1 MLSDMSKPQDRT
13 DSKQSNARFA
23 LNILNEIGQAA
34 RNNECET
41 ITDDSIR
48 KHLSDVSDDIY
59 QKSLEILESKRLIKV
74 HSPLVGSTGLTIT
87 LKPLG
92 FDLYGSL
99 FIEDH
104 AGLKLKIECA
114 LVNNKIDSNHKLA
127 EFLAE
132 NRFVVE
138 QILELMSDN
147 ELVKLSRHPGGHA
160 WIEVSSKLR
169 QKYA

>member
-13 DSKQSNARFA
+13 DSKRSNARFA
-23 LNILNEIGQAA
+23 SKILNEIRKAA
-34 RNNECET
+34 INNGCEI
-41 ITDDSIR
+41 ITDDNVR
-48 KHLSDVSDDIY
+48 KNLSAVSDDIY
-59 QKSLEILESKRLIKV
+59 QKSLKILESERLIKI

-87 LKPLG
+87 LKPLS
-92 FDLYGSL
+92 FDLCGRL
-99 FIEDH
+99 FIEDY

-147 ELVKLSRHPGGHA
+147 ELVKLSRHAGGHA
-160 WIEVSSKLR
+160 WIEVSSKIR